1 MIQLS
6 GQHTPFWMSSTSE
19 GQFRPLTHNVFVDVA
34 IVGGGIAGLT
44 AAFLLKR
51 AGKKVAVIEAEAIA
65 SKASG
70 RTTAKITSLHQLV
83 YAELIEKYGEAK
95 ARIYAESNQA
105 ALEQIVSL
113 IKEEKIDC
121 DFSRQDAYTFAESAD
136 NLDKIKAEAE
146 AAIALGLPA
155 SFVDKTPLPFGVA
168 GAVKFTDQ
176 AQFHIRKY
184 LVALAEK
191 IDGNGSY
198 VFELSRVTSVESD
211 EPCVVKAENGTVKA
225 QDVIVT
231 TNLPITDEG
240 LFFAKTSPKRSY
252 IVAAKIDQD
261 KAPDGMFIGCGDSY
275 RSIRTAPDGDD
286 LLLLIGGEGHQ
297 VGDVTETEERYLALE
312 EYGHEQFGIE
322 TYDYRWSGQDLK
334 SRDGLP
340 YIGNLTDEDEHIFIA
355 TGFSLWGVTN
365 GTLAGMLLCDRLVGK
380 ENPWAE
386 LYDATRPVSFLDEE
400 KKRKELFGDDDSAD
414 DADGDSNDKSI
425 KINSSHL
432 KEVGNGEGKVLS
444 IDDEKV
450 AIYRDE
456 NGKAMAM
463 SAVCPHLGC
472 TVNWNS
478 AEKSWDCPCHGGRYD
493 SKGAVINAPAV
504 KDLKVLDCASS

>member
-1 MIQLS
+1 MVQLT
-6 GQHTPFWMSSTSE
+6 GQHIPFWMSSTSE
-19 GQFRPLTHNVFVDVA
+19 GKFRSLTNNVFVDVA

-83 YAELIEKYGEAK
+83 YAELIEKYGEEK

-113 IKEEKIDC
+113 IEEENIDC
-121 DFSRQDAYTFAESAD
+121 DFSRQDAYTFAESEE
-136 NLDKIKAEAE
+136 NLDKVKTEAE
-146 AAIALGLPA
+146 AAMSLGLPA
-155 SFVDKTPLPFGVA
+155 SFVDETPLPFKVA

-184 LVALAEK
+184 LAVLAEK
-191 IDGNGSY
+191 INGNGSY
-198 VFELSRVTSVESD
+198 VFELSRVTSVNSGEQLCTV
-211 EPCVVKAENGTVKA
+211 EAENGTVKA

-240 LFFAKTSPKRSY
+240 LFFAKTAPKRSY
-252 IVAAKIDQD
+252 IVAGKIDRD
-261 KAPDGMFIGCGDSY
+261 HAPEGMFIGCGDSY
-275 RSIRTAPDGDD
+275 RSIRTAQDGED
-286 LLLLIGGEGHQ
+286 LLLLIGGEGHR
-297 VGDVTETEERYLALE
+297 VGDVTETEQRYLALE
-312 EYGHEQFGIE
+312 EYGREQFGID

-340 YIGNLTDEDEHIFIA
+340 YIGQLTDDEKHIFVA

-365 GTLAGMLLCDRLVGK
+365 GTLAGMLLSDRLLGK
-380 ENPWAE
+380 DNPWAE
-386 LYDATRPVSFLDEE
+386 LYDATREVSFMDEE
-400 KKRKELFGDDDSAD
+400 KKRNELFGEDEGSDDDSDSQSD
-414 DADGDSNDKSI
+414 DSTPKIDASYFDELDK
-425 KINSSHL
+425 
-432 KEVGNGEGKVLS
+432 GEGKV
-444 IDDEKV
+444 ITVDEQDI

-456 NGKAMAM
+456 NGEAIAM
-463 SAVCPHLGC
+463 SAACSHMGC
-472 TVNWNS
+472 SVSWNS
-478 AEKSWDCPCHGGRYD
+478 AEKSWDCPCHGGRFD
-493 SKGAVINAPAV
+493 CKGEVINAPPV
-504 KDLKVLDCASS
+504 GPLKTINS